1 MTVTGKAQAE
11 GEAEGTMSSV
21 EHGTLETSGKCP
33 VEHGALPQR
42 KTARHVEDSLHP
54 IERDAE
60 GVWQVYGFAEARNI
74 LRNSSAT
81 KQAGF
86 NAEQIAK
93 IPGLLNRPILY
104 MEGKDHH
111 QQRKQTARFF
121 TPKTVS
127 TNYRQFI
134 ERLAAQFVAELQRKK
149 RLDLSQLSLA
159 SAVQV
164 VSQVVGLT
172 HSRLPGLA
180 KRLDAFFQQG
190 TVSQKRQRKPLLTW
204 KWLGILRQM
213 FHQRHTLAFYW
224 LDVQPAIQ
232 AHKKEPREDVISHLL
247 SQNYNAAEIL
257 TECITY
263 AAAGMA
269 TTREFISV
277 AAWHFLEHP
286 TLRERYLAAPEEERL
301 EMLHETLRLEPV
313 VGNLYRRATEDIV
326 LESAGQQVIIPEGDL
341 INIHIYATNADETV
355 VGEEP
360 LALCPGRTISGT
372 NIPSMLMAFGDGH
385 HRCPGSYLA
394 IQETDIFLQ
403 QLLALKT
410 LHMEQ
415 PPTLNWNDLTAGYE
429 IRNFMVAV
437 D

>member
-1 MTVTGKAQAE
+1 MTVTGKVQA
-11 GEAEGTMSSV
+11 GELGAL
-21 EHGTLETSGKCP
+21 EHGMVETAGKCP

-42 KTARHVEDSLHP
+42 KTARRVESGALP

-60 GVWQVYGFAEARNI
+60 GVWQVYGFAEARAI

-86 NAEQIAK
+86 NADQISK
-93 IPGLLNRPILY
+93 IPGLMNRPILY

-127 TNYRQFI
+127 SNYRQFI
-134 ERLAAQFVAELQRKK
+134 EKLAAQFVAELQRKK

-172 HSRLPGLA
+172 HSRLPGLD

-190 TVSQKRQRKPLLTW
+190 TVSQKRKQKPLLTW
-204 KWLGILRQM
+204 KWLSILRQLVQ
-213 FHQRHTLAFYW
+213 QRHTLAFYW

-232 AHKKEPREDVISHLL
+232 AHKQEPREDVISHLL
-247 SQNYNAAEIL
+247 AQNYNAAEIL

-286 TLRERYLAAPEEERL
+286 ALRERYLTAPEEERL
-301 EMLHETLRLEPV
+301 EILHETLRLEPV
-313 VGNLYRRATEDIV
+313 VGNLYRRVMEDIS
-326 LESAGQQVIIPEGDL
+326 LESEGKQVVIPAGDL
-341 INIHIYATNADETV
+341 INIHIYNTNADETV

-360 LALCPGRTISGT
+360 QALCPGRTISGA
-372 NIPSMLMAFGDGH
+372 NIPSMLMSFGDGH

-394 IQETDIFLQ
+394 IQETDIFLK
-403 QLLALKT
+403 QLLALET
-410 LHMEQ
+410 LHMER
-415 PPTLNWNDLTAGYE
+415 PPSLNWNDLTTGYE
-429 IRNFMVAV
+429 IRDFMVGV